1 LRRAFDATMKDAE
14 FLAEAR
20 QQDLDISPWAGEEL
34 QKTVVEIVNAQPA
47 VLEQIRK
54 AIQSGSVSEERK
66 EPAR

>member
-1 LRRAFDATMKDAE
+1 
-14 FLAEAR
+14 
-20 QQDLDISPWAGEEL
+20 
-34 QKTVVEIVNAQPA
+34 VVEIVNAQPA